1 MPTAAKLMSAIV
13 LALLAMIV
21 SEQFKPLKPEGTD
34 FGIFTYVNGAI
45 GAIVGWRFIGAKAG
59 NGTVHSINAGLTG
72 MLVLILVTLF
82 VHAFWIMQANSFKLR
97 YSTTTQAIQDMFN
110 IMTENGLLLMQPN
123 ILITLVGGALFCG
136 LISEA
141 TSRRWK

>member
-1 MPTAAKLMSAIV
+1 MSAIA

-45 GAIVGWRFIGAKAG
+45 GAIVGWRFIGSRAG
-59 NGTVHSINAGLTG
+59 NGVVQSINAGLTG
-72 MLVLILVTLF
+72 MLVLVLATLF

-97 YSTTTQAIQDMFN
+97 YSSTTQAIQDMFN
-110 IMTENGLLLMQPN
+110 IMTENGLLLMQSY

-136 LISEA
+136 LVSEA
-141 TSRRWK
+141 TARRWK